1 LDFIE
6 NKKDVR
12 QVISLMAKNL
22 THLPKV
28 ILEKLVNI
36 LNDKY
41 MYEAQFIKKQF
52 SFLEYHKLNN

>member
-6 NKKDVR
+6 DKKDEKL
-12 QVISLMAKNL
+12 VISFLAKNL
-22 THLPKV
+22 KELPKL

-41 MYEAQFIKKQF
+41 KYESQFIKKQF
-52 SFLEYHKLNN
+52 YFLKYHKLNN

>member
-6 NKKDVR
+6 DKKDVK
-12 QVISLMAKNL
+12 QVISFMAKNL
-22 THLPKV
+22 SELPKV

-41 MYEAQFIKKQF
+41 KYEAQFIKKQF
-52 SFLEYHKLNN
+52 